1 MYLKHFNLSERPFS
15 ITPDPRFLYMSLRHR
30 EALAH
35 LLFGLGEDG
44 GFVQLTGEVGTGKT
58 TICRCLLEK
67 VPDNVD
73 LALVL
78 NPKVTSIEL
87 IATVCDELGIEYQH
101 KDASIKMLTDVLN
114 HYLLAAH
121 AKGRR
126 TVLII
131 DEAQNLSVDVLE
143 QIRLLTNLETSTQKL
158 LQIILIGQPELRTL
172 LQREDMRQLA
182 QRVTARY
189 HLEPVTRE
197 ETGAY
202 IKHRLLICGS
212 SRPVFNKTAVHQIY
226 KLSGGIPRLI
236 NVLCDRALLG
246 AYTEDKLQIDKKI
259 IRQAAKE
266 LLGGELHPS
275 RTRLSSRLLVGGLL
289 VAILASSVLYIYW
302 QRPELDHMLDQAT
315 AQPSQQISADE
326 TSADKPSPQV
336 SIALPS
342 NALPDA
348 TTRSSLETQ
357 SGSLAAALLMA
368 NESWSLAAWTEL
380 FAQWS
385 VKLPAAVEPD
395 YCVFANDV
403 GLYCVVENGSWGL
416 LRKYNRPV
424 IMGLFAN
431 GGQAVPVVLQ
441 HLDDSVAEL
450 MIGNEL
456 FRLAIGEV
464 DRYWL
469 GDFTLLLQS
478 PPNGHL
484 LLKAGDRNPDVV
496 WLRQLLEVAQQQK
509 LPASDPQY
517 FDFHL
522 QKQVLDFQRSRGLT
536 ADGVVGKHTLIQL
549 NAYTDRNVPLL
560 SVESS

>member
-35 LLFGLGEDG
+35 LLYGLGEGG

-58 TICRCLLEK
+58 TMCRCLLEK

-87 IATVCDELGIEYQH
+87 IATVCDELGIEYQQ

-114 HYLLAAH
+114 HYLLEAH
-121 AKGRR
+121 VKGRR

-131 DEAQNLSVDVLE
+131 DEAQNLSADVLE
-143 QIRLLTNLETSTQKL
+143 QIRLLTNLETSTQQL

-172 LQREDMRQLA
+172 LQRQDMRQLA

-189 HLEPVTRE
+189 HLEPVNRE
-197 ETGAY
+197 DTGAY
-202 IKHRLLICGS
+202 IEHRLQICGAT
-212 SRPVFNKTAVHQIY
+212 RPIFNKTAVDLIY

-246 AYTEDKLQIDKKI
+246 AYTEGKLQIDKKI

-266 LLGGELHPS
+266 LLGGELQQS
-275 RTRLSSRLLVGGLL
+275 RTRLSSRLLVGGPIVLILL
-289 VAILASSVLYIYW
+289 GIALYIYW
-302 QRPELDHMLDQAT
+302 QRLELDHVLDQTTVQAS
-315 AQPSQQISADE
+315 PEMPADD
-326 TSADKPSPQV
+326 TSIDKPSPQV
-336 SIALPS
+336 SIALSS
-342 NALPDA
+342 NALPDV
-348 TTRSSLETQ
+348 TTLSSPDTQ
-357 SGSLAAALLMA
+357 SGSLAAALLTA

-380 FAQWS
+380 FARWS
-385 VKLPAAVEPD
+385 VELPAAVAPD
-395 YCVFANDV
+395 YCVFANDL
-403 GLYCVVENGSWGL
+403 GLHCLVERGSWGL
-416 LRKYNRPV
+416 LRQYNRPV
-424 IMGLFAN
+424 IMGLFTN
-431 GGQAVPVVLQ
+431 DGQSVPVVLQ
-441 HLDDSVAEL
+441 HLDDRVAEL
-450 MIGNEL
+450 IIGNEL

-464 DRYWL
+464 DRYWF

-484 LLKAGDRNPDVV
+484 LLKTGDRNPDVV
-496 WLRQLLEVAQQQK
+496 WLRQLLEVAQQVK
-509 LPASDPQY
+509 LPANDPQY
-517 FDFHL
+517 FDIPL
-522 QKQVLDFQRSRGLT
+522 LNQVIGFQRSRGLT
-536 ADGVVGKHTLIQL
+536 PDGVVGKQTLIQL

>member
-1 MYLKHFNLSERPFS
+1 
-15 ITPDPRFLYMSLRHR
+15 MSLRHR

-35 LLFGLGEDG
+35 LLYGLGEGG

-58 TICRCLLEK
+58 SMCRCLLEQ

-78 NPKVTSIEL
+78 NPKVTSVEL
-87 IATVCDELGIEYQH
+87 IATVCDELGIEYRQ

-114 HYLLAAH
+114 HYLLEAC

-143 QIRLLTNLETSTQKL
+143 QIRLLTNLETSTQQL

-197 ETGAY
+197 DTGAY
-202 IKHRLLICGS
+202 IKHRLQICGTGKS
-212 SRPVFNKTAVHQIY
+212 IFNKTAVDLIY

-246 AYTEDKLQIDKKI
+246 AYTENKLQIDKKI
-259 IRQAAKE
+259 IRNAANE
-266 LLGGELHPS
+266 LLAGELRQS
-275 RTRLSSRLLVGGLL
+275 RTRLNTRLSVGGLVMLIL
-289 VAILASSVLYIYW
+289 VSIVFYFYW
-302 QRPELDHMLDQAT
+302 QRPELDHVLDQAT
-315 AQPSQQISADE
+315 AQPSPEMSADD
-326 TSADKPSPQV
+326 TSVDKPSPQV
-336 SIALPS
+336 ITAVPS
-342 NALPDA
+342 SALPDV
-348 TTRSSLETQ
+348 TTLGSPGTQ
-357 SGSLAAALLMA
+357 SGSLAAALLTA
-368 NESWSLAAWTEL
+368 NESWSLAAWTGL
-380 FAQWS
+380 FARWS

-395 YCVFANDV
+395 YCVFANDL
-403 GLYCVVENGSWGL
+403 GLYCLVEQGSWGL
-416 LRKYNRPV
+416 LRQYNRPV

-431 GGQAVPVVLQ
+431 DGQSVAVVLQ

-450 MIGNEL
+450 IIGNEL
-456 FRLAIGEV
+456 FRVAIGEV

-496 WLRQLLEVAQQQK
+496 WLRQLLEVAQQVK
-509 LPASDPQY
+509 LPANDPQY
-517 FDFHL
+517 FDIPL
-522 QKQVLDFQRSRGLT
+522 QNQIMDFQRSRGLT
-536 ADGVVGKHTLIQL
+536 PDGVVGKHTLIQL
-549 NAYTDRNVPLL
+549 NTYTDRNVPLL